1 MINTQN
7 ACVVTV
13 TTQARGGMRSV
24 TDRLESDGLGARH
37 PKRTLYSHVEGSLVR
52 RLMAMQRALLTFL
65 WMLLRRKVGLLH
77 CHVAMRGSFWRKS
90 VFARAARLAGVPVIF
105 HLHGS
110 ETAAFYAGLPVALR
124 RLFSAQLEAVDR
136 VFVLSDSWREF
147 VLSVAPGARVEVM
160 PNYVDLPDEGAIRQA
175 HDGVRIV
182 FLGLLGQ
189 RKGVYDLVEA
199 FASIAG
205 DLPDLKLQ
213 IGGNGEEDQVRA
225 AVSDAGMDARIDV
238 LGWVAGDTKT
248 SLLAHADVF
257 VLPSYNEGLPVSL
270 LEAMSWGLPVISTTV
285 GGIPQLVRHEE
296 DGFLVEAGDRPGLAR
311 ALVCLGS
318 DAGLRHRMGAT
329 ARARVSGTFSR
340 ENVLPRMEEIY
351 QELMGNASR

>member
-1 MINTQN
+1 MIDNKK
-7 ACVVTV
+7 CFIVTV
-13 TTQARGGMRSV
+13 STESRGGMRSV
-24 TDRLESDGLGARH
+24 TDRLESDGLGECH
-37 PKRTLYSHVEGSLVR
+37 PKRTLYSHVEGALFR
-52 RLMAMQRALLTFL
+52 RIIAVLCTLLTFV
-65 WMLLRRKVGLLH
+65 WMLLRRQVGLLH

-90 VFARAARLAGVPVIF
+90 IFARAAQLAGVPVIF

-147 VLSVAPGARVEVM
+147 VLAVAPGARVEVM
-160 PNYVDLPDEGAIRQA
+160 PNYVDMPDDAAIRQA
-175 HDGVRIV
+175 HEGVRIV

-189 RKGVYDLVEA
+189 RKGVYDLIEA

-213 IGGNGEEDQVRA
+213 IGGNGEEDLVRA
-225 AVSDAGMDARIDV
+225 AVRSAGMASRIDV
-238 LGWVAGDTKT
+238 LGWVAGDTKAA
-248 SLLAHADVF
+248 LLAHGDVF
-257 VLPSYNEGLPVSL
+257 VLPSHNEGLPVSL

-296 DGFLVEAGDRPGLAR
+296 DGFLIQAGDRFGLAQ
-311 ALVCLGS
+311 ALSRLGS
-318 DAGLRHRMGAT
+318 DASLRRRMGDAG
-329 ARARVSGTFSR
+329 RARVGATFSR
-340 ENVLPRMEEIY
+340 NNVLPRMEAIY
-351 QELMGNASR
+351 EELMRDSSR